1 MVCGKCEA
9 KNDDVEL
16 YCKKCGADLQIHF
29 SGATPVLASG
39 VEAGGEVAPKREE
52 EIPAAVPT
60 EVAEVAPER
69 EGALL
74 SSASLFSSPTE
85 EPAAVTTPAETEV
98 QREETE
104 ESAQPVSPPYP
115 PYEVEAKAAETS
127 EAGAAAAET
136 TQEAKEAKPD
146 AQPEKPPAWERF
158 SQKDKEEKPAEKYV
172 LSEDEGVSTSET
184 DKAKKEEKEAE
195 EPKPVKFDFEEE
207 ELEG

>member
-98 QREETE
+98 QREETKEAQREETE

-115 PYEVEAKAAETS
+115 PYEVEAKAAETI
-127 EAGAAAAET
+127 
-136 TQEAKEAKPD
+136 QEAKEVEPD
-146 AQPEKPPAWERF
+146 TQPEKPPAWERF